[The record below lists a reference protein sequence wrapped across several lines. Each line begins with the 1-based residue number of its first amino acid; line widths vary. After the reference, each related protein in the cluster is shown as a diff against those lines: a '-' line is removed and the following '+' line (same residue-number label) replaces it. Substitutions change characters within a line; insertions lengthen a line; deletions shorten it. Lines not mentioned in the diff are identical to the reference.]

1 MKSASEFRISGI
13 LIAILASIAVLLLG
27 ACSDSGDDMN
37 APEKGIEKTTFLTG
51 FQEVPAR
58 NTGAVGFGTATVIPS
73 TRMITGSI
81 TTTGITG
88 TAAHIHE
95 GPVGVVSPVI
105 VPMTET
111 PVGSGQWVIA
121 PNTVLTESQ
130 FASFQSGNLYFNVHT
145 AANPGGEIRG
155 QIGLDVK
162 NVTLTGAQEVPPHTT
177 AATGTGVLMYNPETR
192 AISGRVVTT
201 GIVGTAAHIHTGA
214 VGVAAPVSIPM
225 SQSATD
231 SNTWLIPDGTV
242 LTEAQAASLASGGM
256 YFNVHS
262 AAYPG
267 GEIRGQIGRVVR
279 YGVLSGAQEV
289 PPNGS
294 SASGTGVA
302 IIEPETRLISAQ
314 TVTTGITGTAAHIH
328 QAPGA
333 VAGSVIVPQTQTATG
348 SGIWNSASG
357 ASLTPAQYDD
367 FFKGNLYFNV
377 HSAAFPGGEIRGQI
391 VVQ

>member
-1 MKSASEFRISGI
+1 MKSASGFRISGI
-13 LIAILASIAVLLLG
+13 FIAIIASIAALLLG
-27 ACSDSGDDMN
+27 SCSDSGDGMTV
-37 APEKGIEKTTFLTG
+37 PEQGVVKTTFLTG
-51 FQEVPAR
+51 FQEVPAK

-73 TRMITGSI
+73 TRTITGSI

-95 GPVGVVSPVI
+95 GPAGVAAPVI

-111 PVGSGQWVIA
+111 PPGSGQWVIA

-145 AANPGGEIRG
+145 VANPGGEIRG

-162 NVTLTGAQEVPPHTT
+162 NVTLTGAQEVPPR
-177 AATGTGVLMYNPETR
+177 ATSAKGTGVLTYKPDTR

-201 GIVGTAAHIHTGA
+201 GIAGTAAHIHTGA

-225 SQSATD
+225 TQSPTD

-242 LTEAQAASLASGGM
+242 LTEAQAASLVNGGM

-279 YGVLSGAQEV
+279 YGLLSGVQEV

-294 SASGTGVA
+294 GASGVSVA
-302 IIEPETRLISAQ
+302 IIEPETRFISAQ
-314 TVTTGITGTAAHIH
+314 TVTTGVVGTAAHIH
-328 QAPGA
+328 QAANA
-333 VAGSVIVPQTQTATG
+333 VTGSVIVPQSESTPG
-348 SGIWNSASG
+348 SGIWTSASG
-357 ASLTPAQYDD
+357 AALTPAQYDD
-367 FFKGNLYFNV
+367 LFKGNLYFNV

>member
-1 MKSASEFRISGI
+1 MKSVNGFKISGI
-13 LIAILASIAVLLLG
+13 LIAILAGIAVVLLG
-27 ACSDSGDDMN
+27 SCSDSSDNFVM
-37 APEKGIEKTTFLTG
+37 PELGITKSNYLTG
-51 FQEVPAR
+51 FQEVPPKI
-58 NTGAVGFGTATVIPS
+58 TGATGFGTATVIPS

-95 GPVGVVSPVI
+95 GPVGVASPVI

-111 PVGSGQWVIA
+111 PPGSGVWVIP
-121 PNTVLTESQ
+121 PNTILTESQ
-130 FASFQSGNLYFNVHT
+130 FASFQSGNLYFNVHS

-155 QIGLDVK
+155 QIGLFVK
-162 NVTLTGAQEVPPHTT
+162 NVTLTGAQETPPRTT
-177 AATGTGVLMYNPETR
+177 AATGTGLLTYNPDLHT
-192 AISGRVVTT
+192 ISGRVVTT
-201 GIVGTAAHIHTGA
+201 GIAGIAAHIHTGP

-225 SQSATD
+225 AQSPAD
-231 SNTWLIPDGTV
+231 SNTWLIPDGLV
-242 LTEAQAASLASGGM
+242 LTDAQVADLFGGNM

-262 AAYPG
+262 AAFPG

-279 YGVLSGAQEV
+279 YGLLTGAQEV
-289 PPNGS
+289 PPNAS
-294 SASGTGVA
+294 SATGTGVA
-302 IIEPETRLISAQ
+302 IIEPETRFIFAQ

-333 VAGSVIVPQTQTATG
+333 VAGGIIVPQTQTAPG

-377 HSAAFPGGEIRGQI
+377 HSAAIPGGEIRGQI

>member
-1 MKSASEFRISGI
+1 MKSASGFRVSGI

-27 ACSDSGDDMN
+27 SCSDSGDTVTM
-37 APEKGIEKTTFLTG
+37 PEQNIVKSTFLTG
-51 FQEVPAR
+51 FQEVPPK
-58 NTGAVGFGTATVIPS
+58 NTGATGIGTATVTPS
-73 TRMITGSI
+73 TRAITGGV

-88 TAAHIHE
+88 TVAHIHE

-111 PVGSGQWVIA
+111 PAGSGQWVIA

-130 FASFQSGNLYFNVHT
+130 FASFQSGNLYFNVHST
-145 AANPGGEIRG
+145 ANPVGEIRG

-162 NVTLTGAQEVPPHTT
+162 NVTLTGAQETPPHATT
-177 AATGTGVLMYNPETR
+177 ATGTGILTYKPDTR

-201 GIVGTAAHIHTGA
+201 GIAGIAAHIHTGA
-214 VGVAAPVSIPM
+214 VGVLAPVSIPM
-225 SQSATD
+225 TQSSTD

-242 LTEAQAASLASGGM
+242 LTEAQAASLVSGGM
-256 YFNVHS
+256 YYNVHS
-262 AAYPG
+262 ALYPS

-279 YGVLSGAQEV
+279 YGLLAGVQET

-294 SASGTGVA
+294 SASGVGVA
-302 IIEPETRLISAQ
+302 IIEPETRMIFAQ
-314 TVTTGITGTAAHIH
+314 TVTTGIVGTAAHIH

-333 VAGSVIVPQTQTATG
+333 IAGGIIVPQSESAPG
-348 SGIWNSASG
+348 SGIWTSASG
-357 ASLTPAQYDD
+357 AALTPSQYDD

-377 HSAAFPGGEIRGQI
+377 HSAAIPGGEIRGQI
-391 VVQ
+391 IVQ